1 MKRNILLA
9 WTVIFLS
16 LCSVSFGADASIS
29 ASSAISRIGNT
40 IMKTFRSLDLYLD
53 QSSKKLSD
61 NSVSSVNQ
69 QAISGKTF
77 VAQGS
82 TTSIDPFTLN
92 PILNEIRFG
101 VAYAFDVAYVDSNG
115 IIQGVQPPFA
125 GVIGT
130 DISGQEQFQRVQ
142 SSRMPVLSKEFL
154 AAEGFYSV
162 AFQHPILTSDGLFL
176 GATSILI
183 RPQTLLR
190 SIIDNE
196 TKGIPVDVWVMQ
208 PDGRIIYD
216 KDDEEI
222 GKNLFTDDLYK
233 PFFGLVEFGKM
244 ISTVESGSSKYD
256 FFALGTDKVVTKNAD
271 WITLDVYGTQW
282 KIIATT
288 SLDKSQAPER
298 TLCQLG
304 AETIGQALVRLS
316 KDEGFIEAAYKG
328 DIDAVKGFLDKFQKQ
343 YPCYSVQWV
352 DAKLVNKV
360 GSPSVRSLSNYQFDA
375 SRGEKESGFVAAV
388 NSRKEAVIKSPLFEG
403 GIGKFHLAPM
413 FKGSDYLGMVYYIWI
428 EP

>member
-1 MKRNILLA
+1 MKRNTILTGIVL
-9 WTVIFLS
+9 FLS
-16 LCSVSFGADASIS
+16 LCSVSFGEDASIS

-53 QSSKKLSD
+53 QSSQKLSD

-69 QAISGKTF
+69 QAISGKNF

-190 SIIDNE
+190 SIVENE
-196 TKGIPVDVWVMQ
+196 TKGVPVDVWVMQ

-233 PFFGLVEFGKM
+233 PFKGLVELGKKM
-244 ISTVESGSSKYD
+244 ATVESGMSKYD
-256 FFALGTDKVVTKNAD
+256 FFAIGTDKVVTKNAA
-271 WITLDVYGTQW
+271 WITIDVYGTQW
-282 KIIATT
+282 KIVATT
-288 SLDKSQAPER
+288 SIDKSQSPER

-304 AETIGQALVRLS
+304 LETIGAALVDLS
-316 KDEGFIEAAYKG
+316 RNDKLLDAASR
-328 DIDAVKGFLDKFQKQ
+328 DDADAVKTFLDGFQKQ

-352 DAKLVNKV
+352 NAKLVNRV
-360 GSPSVRSLSNYQFDA
+360 GSPSIHSLSNYQFDA
-375 SRGEKESGFVAAV
+375 SRGDKESGFVAAV
-388 NSRKEAVIKSPLFEG
+388 NSRKETVIESPLFEG
-403 GIGKFHLAPM
+403 GMGKFHLAPL
-413 FKGSDYLGMVYYIWI
+413 FKGSDYLGMIYYIWI